1 MEKVSGLLP
10 LEGKRVRGAGGFPG
24 FQCFLVSLLV
34 CGVEVLDSSVFG
46 FLVSLSVCGVE
57 VLRGESIVIKFGKD
71 L

>member
-10 LEGKRVRGAGGFPG
+10 LGVNRVSGFSVFSG
-24 FQCFLVSLLV
+24 FWFRVSLLV
-34 CGVEVLDSSVFG
+34 CGVEVLDSSFFG
-46 FLVSLSVCGVE
+46 FRVSLLVCGVE